1 MTIETYSSM
10 TQTRIKDQQES
21 SPMLAKVLRELV
33 ETVLL
38 AFAIFVSVNII
49 TARFRIEGNSM
60 LNSFQD
66 GQYIV
71 VNRLAYRFHT
81 PERGDVVVFIP
92 SVNTTT
98 TFWENILGRP
108 GQTDY
113 IKRIVATPGDI
124 VEITSGQLY
133 VNGIQKYEPYLREPM
148 MITETQQW
156 QLEADQYMVLGD
168 NRNFSKDSRTS
179 HIGPVTI
186 EQILGK
192 VSAVYFPLRDAHIVK
207 RYIYQN

>member
-1 MTIETYSSM
+1 M
-10 TQTRIKDQQES
+10 TQIRIKDQQES

-113 IKRIVATPGDI
+113 IKRIVAIPGDI